1 MTSPDSKIQRVLV
14 VDDHPLV
21 REGITALL
29 QAEGYLDVCA
39 QAGNAAE
46 ATAMIEKERPDLVV
60 TDLSLPDRN
69 GIELIKDTLAV
80 YPRTL
85 FLVVSMHDET
95 LYAERVL
102 RTGAKGFIM
111 KEAASDELIDAIGKV
126 IAGEIYVSPKMASLL
141 LRRLSGKTDLS
152 MDEHSIL
159 QELSDRELQVFELV
173 GKALSNQSI
182 ADKLNVSAR
191 TVDAHKTRIK
201 EKLALPDNNALLRF
215 AVKWLEG

>member
-1 MTSPDSKIQRVLV
+1 MPEETEIKRVLV

-21 REGITALL
+21 REGIASLL
-29 QAEGYLDVCA
+29 HAEGYLRVCT
-39 QAGNAAE
+39 QVGTAAE
-46 ATAMIEKERPDLVV
+46 AVAVIDRERPDLVV
-60 TDLSLPDRN
+60 TDLSLPDKN
-69 GIELIKDTLAV
+69 GLELIRDTLAR

-102 RTGAKGFIM
+102 RAGAKGFIM
-111 KEAASDELIDAIGKV
+111 KEAAADELIDAIEKV
-126 IAGEIYVSPKMASLL
+126 LAGEIYVSPKMASLL
-141 LRRLSGKTDLS
+141 LRRLSGKTELT
-152 MDEHSIL
+152 MDDNSIL
-159 QELSDRELQVFELV
+159 RELTDRELQVFELV
-173 GKALSNQSI
+173 GQALGNLAI
-182 ADKLNVSAR
+182 AEKLHISAR